1 MNARGMLVSIDG
13 PGGSGKSTITALVS
27 QQLSARDLHPW
38 ATAEPSSTALGEL
51 IRASTDIY
59 HGIALACL
67 VAGDR
72 HHHLAAEIRPRLRD
86 GAVVICDRCLPSSF
100 VLQRMDDVSW
110 DVIGQLN
117 AGTEPPDV
125 AVILNA
131 DPPVLRQRMELR
143 GGTHSRFERAPD
155 GPAIE
160 HALYQDTAGRLRA
173 EGWQICE
180 IDTTNRTAASSA
192 AIVAARIL
200 TMHAE
205 RSAHDSQQPVIADIL
220 ISATRLNSVPND
232 NWSGSPAGPSMSSSS
247 PRRKPAP
254 AAASWPVPSHRPGGT
269 SASRCPSPEGT
280 AS

>member
-1 MNARGMLVSIDG
+1 VSGGAVREPTAVLGRELARLYSFYKGIPIVRGEGRELHVG
-13 PGGSGKSTITALVS
+13 EPGVPE
-27 QQLSARDLHPW
+27 RDLAVGRGAHFDAVAVGVRQGHVIGV
-38 ATAEPSSTALGEL
+38 ATA
-51 IRASTDIY
+51 
-59 HGIALACL
+59 
-67 VAGDR
+67 
-72 HHHLAAEIRPRLRD
+72 RLRD
-86 GAVVICDRCLPSSF
+86 GAVVICDRYLPSSF

-117 AGTEPPDV
+117 AGAEPPDV

-131 DPPVLRQRMELR
+131 DPLVLRQRMELR

-160 HALYQDTAGRLRA
+160 HALYQDTVRGLRA

-192 AIVAARIL
+192 TIVTDRIL

-269 SASRCPSPEGT
+269 SASRCPSPQDT